1 MAVINLLGAWASFFQ
16 NCVHG
21 GRVMCANNEKQFVEE
36 DIEDLD
42 ANSLYPS
49 AMKYFEGYLLGKPKR
64 LKTTNYERIKKYSG
78 YFVKVR
84 INKVGTRRRFP
95 TMCYTDKKLKS
106 KTGRVILKVEQYF

>member
-1 MAVINLLGAWASFFQ
+1 MNMKLAGCLGHFQ

-49 AMKYFEGYLLGKPKR
+49 AMKYFEG
-64 LKTTNYERIKKYSG
+64 
-78 YFVKVR
+78 
-84 INKVGTRRRFP
+84 
-95 TMCYTDKKLKS
+95 
-106 KTGRVILKVEQYF
+106 LKVNKTQGNQHVMIYYDML